1 MKYEMNIKD
10 IRTAALLQGEQIGMD
25 KGINIG
31 MDRGIAIGINKGIQ
45 KGIIIGML
53 QAGATHDA
61 IAKVTK
67 ASYDTIEELAKEYH
81 IP

>member
-10 IRTAALLQGEQIGMD
+10 IRNEAL
-25 KGINIG
+25 
-31 MDRGIAIGINKGIQ
+31 Q

-53 QAGATHDA
+53 QAGATYDT
-61 IAKVTK
+61 IAKATK
-67 ASYDTIEELAKEYH
+67 ASYDTIEEIAKEYH